1 MLIKTFL
8 VMYLSKFKVRL
19 KVWQIAG
26 LLGIFLSCTGAAAA
40 DVNEAQIPA
49 NVTPGLDYLLTFTQS
64 DRSNAFDPQ
73 RLNPILRFVDS
84 AKPPSTQYAAPS
96 RVGGPGIYFE
106 FELQRDLEFILR
118 SKYHPDIPTVV
129 FHPTSLRLGYW
140 TEVGGQSGTKLPKLW
155 QDLPLLNNP
164 VVARG
169 SERVAIT
176 PDQFTGAYYTY
187 DIYRALVLFKW
198 NHRNVLISLSKQKD
212 KSSVGRKG
220 YVLSENDWA
229 YVYSGEKGLTKA
241 GLGWASSY
249 MYDSF
254 DINIFYEI
262 DAKRPLIRCGYFKWL
277 RAGWG
282 KINFVRKHHLRAG
295 LQRYAQTLTSLLEC
309 PCLPAPDELIQM
321 IDPIQRYS
329 TQELRNKMHHYFD
342 ALETRYSD
350 HPVYRRKKLS
360 KLIQSEKFIAQMT
373 PQQMQSLLIKEAF
386 KKLTGKSPM
395 IELAYR

>member
-1 MLIKTFL
+1 MIFKIRILLKIKT
-8 VMYLSKFKVRL
+8 RL
-19 KVWQIAG
+19 IVCLAG
-26 LLGIFLSCTGAAAA
+26 VLICYASVVVA
-40 DVNEAQIPA
+40 DVTEIQIPA
-49 NVTPGLDYLLTFTQS
+49 ELVPGLDYLLTFTQS

-129 FHPTSLRLGYW
+129 FHPTSLRVGYW
-140 TEVGGQSGTKLPKLW
+140 TEVAGQTDTKLPKLW
-155 QDLPLLNNP
+155 QDFPLLNNP

-169 SERVAIT
+169 SEHVAIT

-187 DIYRALVLFKW
+187 DIDRALVLFKW

-342 ALETRYSD
+342 ALETRYRD
-350 HPVYRRKKLS
+350 NPVYRRKKLS
-360 KLIQSEKFIAQMT
+360 KLIQSEGFIAQMT

>member
-1 MLIKTFL
+1 MIKFTMRLLAGSIILFL
-8 VMYLSKFKVRL
+8 L
-19 KVWQIAG
+19 
-26 LLGIFLSCTGAAAA
+26 CAA
-40 DVNEAQIPA
+40 DSNADTKESQIPA
-49 NVTPGLDYLLTFTQS
+49 NLAPGLDYLLTFTQS
-64 DRSNAFDPQ
+64 DRSETFDPQ
-73 RLNPILRFVDS
+73 RLDLILRFVDS

-96 RVGGPGIYFE
+96 RVGGHGVYYE

-155 QDLPLLNNP
+155 QDLSLLNNP

-169 SERVAIT
+169 SEYVAIT

-229 YVYSGEKGLTKA
+229 YVYSGEKGLTKT

-309 PCLPAPDELIQM
+309 PCLPAPDKLIQM

-329 TQELRNKMHHYFD
+329 TQELRNKMHDYFD
-342 ALETRYSD
+342 ALATRYRD

-360 KLIQSEKFIAQMT
+360 KLIQSEGFIAQMT